1 MVAQPER
8 KRIQMSVEDY
18 LELDRSDSDVRYE
31 KLALS
36 KERSPHAHTLWRN
49 HDHGQVL
56 QRH

>member
-31 KLALS
+31 K
-36 KERSPHAHTLWRN
+36 N
-49 HDHGQVL
+49 
-56 QRH
+56 